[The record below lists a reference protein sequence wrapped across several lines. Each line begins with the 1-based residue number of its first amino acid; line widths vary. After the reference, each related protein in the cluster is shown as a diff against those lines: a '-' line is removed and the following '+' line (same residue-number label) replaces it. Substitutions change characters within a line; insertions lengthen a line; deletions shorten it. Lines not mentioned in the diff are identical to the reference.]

1 MKRNS
6 FGSRDTNRQ
15 KPADRWLLIKRV
27 IEAAEN
33 NHSST
38 RRQPGIEGEELRSRK
53 ITQRLVIE
61 NQMRDT
67 EQRSGIGRQLGQRKG
82 DQTIRQSSTERHRWN
97 RIAFAHQQNNRG
109 G

>member
-33 NHSST
+33 NHSSAGG
-38 RRQPGIEGEELRSRK
+38 QPGVEGKELRSRK
-53 ITQRLVIE
+53 IAQRLVIE
-61 NQMRDT
+61 NQMRDA
-67 EQRSGIGRQLGQRKG
+67 EQRPGIGRQLGQCKG
-82 DQTIRQSSTERHRWN
+82 NQTIRQSSTERHRWN
-97 RIAFAHQQNNRG
+97 RI
-109 G
+109 